1 MEIDE
6 AIKIIEENTVY
17 RNTTLT
23 DKSGF
28 FIATNDPNG
37 EIWEWPNKKIL
48 KLAKIVKNK
57 PRMD

>member
-6 AIKIIEENTVY
+6 AIKIIEKNTVY
-17 RNTTLT
+17 RNTALT

-28 FIATNDPNG
+28 FIATNNPNG
-37 EIWEWPNKKIL
+37 DVWKWSNKKIL
-48 KLAKIVKNK
+48 ELAKIVKNK